1 MTTPALNTVSWF
13 QIGSDRPEQ
22 TNRFYGEL
30 FGWNF
35 TADPDLDGYD
45 LIRYAVGADPVGG
58 LAHSP
63 DASANHAIFL
73 VLVQDVAATVA
84 ATESL
89 GGKVIQPA
97 TTAPDGLVFAYLLDT
112 SGNRFGVFTPAPK
125 S

>member
-22 TNRFYGEL
+22 AQRFYGEL

-35 TADPDLDGYD
+35 TGDPQLDGYD
-45 LIRYAVGADPVGG
+45 LIKYAGSEIPSGG
-58 LAHSP
+58 IAHSTDP
-63 DASANHAIFL
+63 ADNHAIFL

-84 ATESL
+84 HSERL

-97 TTAPDGLVFAYLLDT
+97 TTAPDGLVFAYLVDT

-125 S
+125 P

>member
-1 MTTPALNTVSWF
+1 MTTPAINTVSWF

-22 TNRFYGEL
+22 AQQFYGEL

-35 TADPDLDGYD
+35 TADPNLEGYD
-45 LIRYAVGADPVGG
+45 LINYPGSDIPSGG
-58 LAHSP
+58 IAHSP

-84 ATESL
+84 HSERL
-89 GGKVIQPA
+89 GGKVIQPP
-97 TTAPDGLVFAYLLDT
+97 TTSPDGLVFAYLDDT

-125 S
+125 P